1 MAAGRIDRF
10 SLEFGPSTF
19 VTSKHNCLTYHANYF
34 VLTHLM
40 ANAAERWCPSPF
52 VAGQERGPLLVV
64 KNLVHIMIRLNCSW
78 VWLMCGNI
86 VDARDGGKT
95 RALKRNNISRRLEA
109 LASYETMLLHLET
122 SWHFCKAG

>member
-1 MAAGRIDRF
+1 VRVTQKLAKHALDAIHLLTDGGKFRMAAGQIDRF

-34 VLTHLM
+34 VLTHST

-52 VAGQERGPLLVV
+52 VAV

-78 VWLMCGNI
+78 MWLVCGNI

-95 RALKRNNISRRLEA
+95 RAFKRNNISRRLEA
-109 LASYETMLLHLET
+109 LAS
-122 SWHFCKAG
+122 